1 MRKPVHPSQPSAE
14 PGLEYWYVDRRTLA
28 DFRRAPLGP
37 YFDGF
42 AASLKRNGYR
52 HQTGIN
58 ILSACCIFNDYLI
71 ERGITAIADVSEA
84 LIDPFLEAYFAET
97 TASARHQPWLERR
110 RGLKHLFLYLADIK
124 VVVPPAPK
132 PVITP
137 QSWILDPYVQHLH
150 DERELAVLTINRHRN
165 DVLSFLTALKD
176 DVHRSRL
183 RTLRAERIDACLK
196 EVFKTSTAHPSTLAS
211 SLRYFLSYCAQHDHT
226 RADFSGLVPRV
237 RQYRHSSLPRGIE
250 DSAVDRIIKLID
262 RNSAEG
268 ARDYAIILLL
278 MAYGIRAISVCRLVV
293 EDIDWAQSKIC
304 FRAQKGG
311 KEVVLPLLD
320 AVAEA
325 IIAWLRHRDP
335 RTPHREV
342 FLSTKAPHG
351 PLTSVV
357 ISKRVQI
364 LMQKAGVHQPG
375 RGAHTLRHSWAIR
388 ALGHDQPIKAIADV
402 LGHRYIDTT
411 YIYAKADL
419 KTLRQVAMP
428 WPKR

>member
-14 PGLEYWYVDRRTLA
+14 PGLEYWYRDRRTLA

-52 HQTGIN
+52 NGPSL
-58 ILSACCIFNDYLI
+58 LSTCCLFNDYLI
-71 ERGITAIADVSEA
+71 ERGVTAIANLSEE
-84 LIDPFLEAYFAET
+84 LIDQFLEAYFAGRNAT
-97 TASARHQPWLERR
+97 SRHQPWIERR
-110 RGLKHLFLYLADIK
+110 RSLKHLFLYLADIQ
-124 VVVPPAPK
+124 VIVPAIPR
-132 PVITP
+132 PVITL
-137 QSWILDPYVQHLH
+137 QSWVLDPYIQHLH
-150 DERELAVLTINRHRN
+150 DARELAPVTIRRHRN
-165 DVLSFLTALKD
+165 DVLSFLLTLKD
-176 DVHRSRL
+176 DVCRSRL
-183 RTLRAERIDACLK
+183 RVLGAERIDACLK
-196 EVFKTSTAHPSTLAS
+196 EVFKTSTACPTTLAS
-211 SLRYFLSYCAQHDHT
+211 SLRYFLTYCAERDHT

-237 RQYRHSSLPRGIE
+237 RQYRHSSLPRGLE
-250 DSAVDRIIKLID
+250 DSALERMIKLID
-262 RNSAEG
+262 RDSADG
-268 ARDYAIILLL
+268 ARDYALILLL
-278 MAYGIRAISVCRLVV
+278 MAYGIRAISICRLLL
-293 EDIDWAQSKIC
+293 EDIDWSQSRIC

-311 KEVVLPLLD
+311 KEVVVPLLN

-335 RTPHREV
+335 RAPHREV

-351 PLTSVV
+351 PLNSPAV
-357 ISKRVQI
+357 SKRIQM
-364 LMQKAGVHQPG
+364 LMHKTGVHQPG
-375 RGAHTLRHSWAIR
+375 HGAHTLRHSWAIR
-388 ALGHDQPIKAIADV
+388 ALQHDQPIKAIADV